1 MQDSNSKELGLYVH
15 VPFCSTT
22 CDFCAF
28 YQERPSKKGFEQYFL
43 ALEKDFLAHLPEQK
57 FSTVFIGGGTP
68 GLLSALQIKELG
80 KLIKQFGVLPHC
92 EWTVEVAPNEISR
105 EKIEAFL
112 EAGINRLSL
121 GVQTLDPVFHE
132 GTGPGSQCF
141 QGFGSL

>member
-80 KLIKQFGVLPHC
+80 KLIKQFGVYPIVNGLWRWHRMRL
-92 EWTVEVAPNEISR
+92 VGRKSR
-105 EKIEAFL
+105 PF
-112 EAGINRLSL
+112 
-121 GVQTLDPVFHE
+121 
-132 GTGPGSQCF
+132 
-141 QGFGSL
+141 